1 MLPDLHHEKRDAYWI
16 HYFIDKFNDCV
27 IKLNFNNIFITYIVS
42 EMEQVRERNGFSIY

>member
-1 MLPDLHHEKRDAYWI
+1 MGKVYMKMLKNVNEKN
-16 HYFIDKFNDCV
+16 IDKFNDCV